1 MLVIVALEA
10 IYCWRRFEIYSV
22 RSLPKLLIMNQG
34 KMTFSQI
41 IDFASQD
48 IFKNIVKQYQG
59 NYKTKEFSS
68 WKHFLC
74 LAFGQLTHRESM
86 SDAMLCLRLNSSK
99 LFHLGIGK
107 AFDKS
112 TVSRANEN
120 RDWRIFQDFGIKLI
134 EQARELYKD
143 STQLDFDL
151 KGDIYA
157 FDSTTIDL
165 CLDVFWW
172 ATFRTTKAAV
182 KIHTLLD
189 CKTSIPEFIFISE
202 GNVHDVNVL
211 DNIPIKKGSYYV
223 MDKAYVD
230 FERLFSIDKKGAFFV
245 VRAKQN
251 LQFIRIKSIAVNK
264 QSNILCDQEIKLKGF
279 YSTKKYPKTL
289 RRIKYYDSEFGRTFT
304 FLTNNKKLKARTIA
318 RLYKTRWNVELFF
331 KWIKQHLKIK
341 SFWGE
346 NENAVRSQIWVAI
359 ASYVIVAIAKKKL
372 GIPNTLYEILQYI
385 SIAPFEKT
393 KLTEI
398 FSEKNW
404 NEFREQNPNQLKM
417 F

>member
-1 MLVIVALEA
+1 
-10 IYCWRRFEIYSV
+10 
-22 RSLPKLLIMNQG
+22 
-34 KMTFSQI
+34 MTFSQI
-41 IDFASQD
+41 MDFASQD
-48 IFKNIVKQYQG
+48 IFKNIVKQYRG
-59 NYKTKEFSS
+59 NYKTKDFSS

-86 SDAMLCLRLNSSK
+86 SDTMLCLKLNSSK

-112 TVSRANEN
+112 TVSRANET
-120 RDWRIFQDFGIKLI
+120 RDWKIFQDFGMKLI
-134 EQARELYKD
+134 EQAKELYKG
-143 STQLDFDL
+143 TNQLDLNL

-165 CLDVFWW
+165 CLDIFWW

-202 GNVHDVNVL
+202 GSLHDVNAM
-211 DNIPIKKGSYYV
+211 DNIPIYEGAYYI

-230 FERLFSIDKKGAFFV
+230 FERLYTIDKKNAFFV
-245 VRAKQN
+245 VRAKEN
-251 LQFIRIKSIAVNK
+251 LQFKRITSKPANK
-264 QSNILCDQEIKLKGF
+264 KMNVLCDQEIKLKGF
-279 YSTKKYPKTL
+279 YSCKNYPDNL
-289 RRIKYYDSEFGRTFT
+289 RRIKYYDAEFDRTFV
-304 FLTNNKKLKARTIA
+304 FLTNNKKLKPQTIA
-318 RLYKTRWNVELFF
+318 KLYKTRWHVEIFF

-341 SFWGE
+341 SFWGQ

-359 ASYVIVAIAKKKL
+359 SSYVIVAIAKKKL
-372 GIPNTLYEILQYI
+372 NIPNSLYEILQYI
-385 SIAPFEKT
+385 SIAPFEKVLLAET
-393 KLTEI
+393 FSQDKWNKLLKQEC
-398 FSEKNW
+398 K
-404 NEFREQNPNQLKM
+404 QLEM

>member
-1 MLVIVALEA
+1 
-10 IYCWRRFEIYSV
+10 
-22 RSLPKLLIMNQG
+22 MNQG

-41 IDFASQD
+41 LEFASQD
-48 IFKNIVKQYQG
+48 IFKNIVKHYKG
-59 NYKTKEFSS
+59 NYKTKEFTS

-86 SDAMLCLRLNSSK
+86 SDTMLCLKLNSNK

-107 AFDKS
+107 VFDKS

-134 EQARELYKD
+134 DQAKELYKD
-143 STQLDFDL
+143 SNELCFDL
-151 KGDIYA
+151 KGDVFAI
-157 FDSTTIDL
+157 DSTTIDL

-172 ATFRTTKAAV
+172 ATFRSTKAAI

-202 GNVHDVNVL
+202 GDVHDVNIL
-211 DNIPIKKGSYYV
+211 DILPIVKGSYYV

-230 FERLFSIDKKGAFFV
+230 FDRLYSIHLKRAYFV
-245 VRAKQN
+245 IRAKEN
-251 LQFIRIKSIAVNK
+251 LQFKRMTSKLINK
-264 QSNILCDQEIKLKGF
+264 RNNILCDQEIQLKGF
-279 YSTKKYPKTL
+279 YSNLNYPENI
-289 RRIKYYDSEFGRTFT
+289 RRIKYYDSEFERTFV
-304 FLTNNKKLKARTIA
+304 FLTNNKKVKAETIA
-318 RLYKTRWNVELFF
+318 KLYKSRWQVELFF

-341 SFWGE
+341 SFWGQ

-359 ASYVIVAIAKKKL
+359 SVYVIVAIAKKKL
-372 GIPNTLYEILQYI
+372 NIPNTLYEILQYI

-393 KLTEI
+393 PLSETFTIEKWQEIEKENRIQLEI
-398 FSEKNW
+398 F
-404 NEFREQNPNQLKM
+404 
-417 F
+417 